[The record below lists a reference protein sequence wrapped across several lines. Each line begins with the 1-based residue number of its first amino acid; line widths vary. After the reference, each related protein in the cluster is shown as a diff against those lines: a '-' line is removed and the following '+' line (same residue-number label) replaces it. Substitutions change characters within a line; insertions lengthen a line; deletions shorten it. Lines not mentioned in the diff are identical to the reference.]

1 MQRICRNRGRFF
13 YFEVKY
19 EPECL
24 FFSDISLYKKDKGF
38 YQNRIKKQ
46 RVKGIFTNGNNRNE
60 KNESR
65 RCRLR
70 SDQ

>member
-13 YFEVKY
+13 HFESEIRAGMLV
-19 EPECL
+19 
-24 FFSDISLYKKDKGF
+24 FSDISLYKKDKGF